1 MLVPDPVPELPDH
14 DPRGWLIMFWLKSVK
29 EPPVR
34 AGLPPRPE
42 VGVPDDEG

>member
-1 MLVPDPVPELPDH
+1 MLVPDPV
-14 DPRGWLIMFWLKSVK
+14 GWLIMFWLRSTK
-29 EPPVR
+29 EPPVS